1 MRHILFSVLF
11 FVIVFSGCKTTNNA
25 ISKNGSK
32 LSQGMVVCSHP
43 AASKVGIDILKQ
55 GGNAFDA
62 AIATQLALA
71 VCYPRAGNL
80 GGGGFM
86 VYRDQNG
93 QEGSLDFRERA
104 PYTSSTDMFLDNRG
118 QVIDNMSLVG
128 VYASGVPG
136 SVDGMWQMHREK
148 GSLPWCQLVQPAVD
162 LAQNGVILTFNEAEH
177 MNEYAQ
183 IIDSVSKFSTAYG
196 QKKWKAGDRFI
207 QQDLATTLTA
217 IRDYG
222 RNGFYKGAVATN
234 IKAAMITHYGLISQ
248 KDLDE
253 YHAVWRA
260 PIVTSYKGYQITMMP
275 PPSSG
280 GIMISQMLY
289 GFEQLNLS
297 QYPLNSV
304 QYIHGLTELQRRAY
318 ADRSTY
324 FGDPDY
330 VDNHETELLSEEFVK
345 NKIKNISMDHATPSQ
360 EILPG
365 KASSVESFETTHFSV
380 VDGKGNGVGITTTLN
395 VNYGSKLV
403 VNHAGFLLNNEMDDF
418 SSKPGEANMF
428 GLIGGTANS
437 IQPGKRMLSSM
448 TPTII
453 SKDGKLIA
461 VIGTPGGSTI
471 ITANFQTIVNVID
484 YKMSMLQSVL
494 SPKMHS
500 QWVPDVIYLEQ
511 GKFSNEVILGL
522 QKMGHKIKETKAL
535 GKLDCIMVH
544 PDGTLEG
551 GTDKSKGDGTI
562 SGY

>member
-32 LSQGMVVCSHP
+32 LSQGMVVCLHP

-253 YHAVWRA
+253 YHAVGRA

-304 QYIHGLTELQRRAY
+304 QYIHGLTEL
-318 ADRSTY
+318 
-324 FGDPDY
+324 
-330 VDNHETELLSEEFVK
+330 
-345 NKIKNISMDHATPSQ
+345 
-360 EILPG
+360 
-365 KASSVESFETTHFSV
+365 
-380 VDGKGNGVGITTTLN
+380 
-395 VNYGSKLV
+395 
-403 VNHAGFLLNNEMDDF
+403 
-418 SSKPGEANMF
+418 
-428 GLIGGTANS
+428 
-437 IQPGKRMLSSM
+437 
-448 TPTII
+448 
-453 SKDGKLIA
+453 
-461 VIGTPGGSTI
+461 
-471 ITANFQTIVNVID
+471 
-484 YKMSMLQSVL
+484 
-494 SPKMHS
+494 
-500 QWVPDVIYLEQ
+500 
-511 GKFSNEVILGL
+511 
-522 QKMGHKIKETKAL
+522 
-535 GKLDCIMVH
+535 
-544 PDGTLEG
+544 
-551 GTDKSKGDGTI
+551 
-562 SGY
+562 